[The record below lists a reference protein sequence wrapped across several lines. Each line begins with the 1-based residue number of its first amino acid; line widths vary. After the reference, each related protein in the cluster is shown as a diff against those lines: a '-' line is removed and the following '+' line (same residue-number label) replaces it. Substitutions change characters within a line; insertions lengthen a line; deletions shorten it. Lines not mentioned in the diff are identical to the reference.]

1 MKKKTRK
8 LLIRKYTVIL
18 LLCILC
24 LLFLYLGD
32 WMYGYGLGNIGYI
45 LNYLLYTPSEKV
57 AACIM
62 LLCLIIPDI
71 LAWNKGHQPE
81 RGGEL

>member
-1 MKKKTRK
+1 
-8 LLIRKYTVIL
+8 
-18 LLCILC
+18 
-24 LLFLYLGD
+24 
-32 WMYGYGLGNIGYI
+32 MYGYGLGNIGYI